1 MIDNFCDDIDECSN
15 EDICAQNE
23 ICENLSGAYKCSCSL
38 GFERDSENEPCEDI
52 DECLSENEC
61 SDLELCLNN
70 YGSYDCPCKNGL
82 RKDANDT
89 CQEMSWN
96 SYELSSWRYQLV
108 LICQIMS
115 SFFILT

>member
-15 EDICAQNE
+15 EDICAPNE
-23 ICENLSGAYKCSCSL
+23 FCENLSGAYKCSCLL
-38 GFERDSENEPCEDI
+38 GFERASENEPCEDI

-89 CQEMSWN
+89 CQEMSSN
-96 SYELSSWRYQLV
+96 S
-108 LICQIMS
+108 
-115 SFFILT
+115 